1 MAWDSDF
8 ILTNDE
14 WEVLRHMRAF
24 KSGKLGPKG
33 GEAYQQALAAIME
46 RPSLPKIP
54 AEEDTRLDPGSG
66 TEENGREVERPSL
79 PKILAEED
87 TRPER
92 PSLQKIPAE
101 EDTRLDPGSGTE
113 EAGREERPSLPKI
126 PAEEDTRLD
135 PGSGT
140 EEDEEDTRLD
150 PGSGTEEAD
159 KPYTRL
165 DPVSGAKKVYDVEKE
180 ADEAIEVGRK
190 MLRRWAADHG
200 MPDALKR
207 QRVLAL
213 LASAEGIFPDQA
225 VASNR
230 VLHCIQD
237 EVHIILAVRAAREE
251 AEEEAGSSGTEEETE
266 EEEAEEED
274 EWDFEDFGDYED
286 SSDDEECDDEEEES
300 EGKAEEEAEEE
311 AGSSAPEEEAVK
323 EEERPSLSKIP
334 AEEEGVKA
342 KQKGVKTTG
351 KSDIKAGCL
360 RKCGAL
366 ICSFTS
372 ENPWSL

>member
-1 MAWDSDF
+1 MAGS
-8 ILTNDE
+8 
-14 WEVLRHMRAF
+14 
-24 KSGKLGPKG
+24 SGPEE
-33 GEAYQQALAAIME
+33 EAV
-46 RPSLPKIP
+46 K
-54 AEEDTRLDPGSG
+54 
-66 TEENGREVERPSL
+66 EVERPSL

-92 PSLQKIPAE
+92 PSLQ
-101 EDTRLDPGSGTE
+101 
-113 EAGREERPSLPKI
+113 KI

-274 EWDFEDFGDYED
+274 EWDFEGTTRTARMMKNVTMKKK
-286 SSDDEECDDEEEES
+286 SPR
-300 EGKAEEEAEEE
+300 G
-311 AGSSAPEEEAVK
+311 
-323 EEERPSLSKIP
+323 RPRRRPRRRPGARHRRKRPLRRKSGRP
-334 AEEEGVKA
+334 P
-342 KQKGVKTTG
+342 QKSRLKNTPG
-351 KSDIKAGCL
+351 
-360 RKCGAL
+360 
-366 ICSFTS
+366 
-372 ENPWSL
+372 